1 MVAPSSSEPDR
12 LVPYAHCVSLTG
24 FPGNARRLPFTW
36 IVVVLFLALAGVLVL
51 RSAIGGEGSG
61 RAGGA
66 PGAAAS
72 ISPPPASTHTPEPAV
87 SLAGP
92 PPCSFEDRP
101 TARLAY
107 EDWPVTLLDTTFRLG
122 ESYAPPDLAPA
133 ESAGFASGFLVRDFV
148 LEDLAS
154 LRDAAERSGNPVALI
169 AAYRTYAEQSRL
181 FRLREAQLGHDVA
194 LRRVARPGHSEHQ
207 LGTAV
212 DFKTPGA
219 PDVTAS
225 WASTPQ
231 GRWMEA
237 NAYRFGFVES
247 YPRGREAL
255 TCYAYEPWHYRYVGR
270 DLASEVQASGLT
282 LREYLWHW
290 QETGSPP

>member
-1 MVAPSSSEPDR
+1 M
-12 LVPYAHCVSLTG
+12 SLTG
-24 FPGNARRLPFTW
+24 LPGRARRLPFVW
-36 IVVVLFLALAGVLVL
+36 IMGGLLLALAGLLLL
-51 RSAIGGEGSG
+51 RSAVDGGF
-61 RAGGA
+61 GA
-66 PGAAAS
+66 SSETPGATTS
-72 ISPPPASTHTPEPAV
+72 ISPPPASTRTPEPAA
-87 SLAGP
+87 SLVAP

-101 TARLAY
+101 TARSAY
-107 EDWPVTLLDTTFRLG
+107 EDWAVTLLDTTFRLDR
-122 ESYAPPDLAPA
+122 EYAPPDLAAA
-133 ESAGFASGFLVRDFV
+133 ELAGFASGFLVRELLV
-148 LEDLAS
+148 EDLAS
-154 LRDAAERSGNPVALI
+154 LRAAAERSGNPVALI
-169 AAYRTYAEQSRL
+169 AAYRTYEEQSQL
-181 FRLREAQLGHDVA
+181 FELREAQLGHEVA

-219 PDVTAS
+219 ADVTAA

-237 NAYRFGFVES
+237 NAHRFGFVES
-247 YPRGREAL
+247 YPSGQEAL

-270 DLASEVQASGLT
+270 EFASAVQASGLT